1 MKHTEIKAFVRKYN
15 SEFAIKGY
23 SKMKK
28 QPLTDEVKR
37 VISKSRA
44 EIQKEWRELSKVEP
58 KKAKAKAKA
67 KAKTRKPAKKQSKED
82 KKKQEQDKANRKAD
96 DAYHSQHKAGAAGDQ
111 GRKMAKSVSR
121 TERKSR
127 IQKDTALARRIRG
140 TH

>member
-1 MKHTEIKAFVRKYN
+1 MKHAEIKAFVRKYN

-58 KKAKAKAKA
+58 KKAKAK
-67 KAKTRKPAKKQSKED
+67 TRKPAKKQSKED

-96 DAYHSQHKAGAAGDQ
+96 DAYHRQHKAGIAGDQ

-121 TERKSR
+121 TERKYK

>member
-1 MKHTEIKAFVRKYN
+1 MKHAEIKAFVRKYN

-44 EIQKEWRELSKVEP
+44 EIQKEWRELNKSQP
-58 KKAKAKAKA
+58 KKVAKSKSK
-67 KAKTRKPAKKQSKED
+67 KPVKKSKET
-82 KKKQEQDKANRKAD
+82 KKKQDQDKANRKAD
-96 DAYHSQHKAGAAGDQ
+96 DAYHSQHKAGEGGDQ
-111 GRKMAKSVSR
+111 GRKMGKAVSR
-121 TERKSR
+121 TERRYR

-140 TH
+140 PH

>member
-1 MKHTEIKAFVRKYN
+1 MKHAEIKAFVRKYN

-58 KKAKAKAKA
+58 KKA
-67 KAKTRKPAKKQSKED
+67 
-82 KKKQEQDKANRKAD
+82 N
-96 DAYHSQHKAGAAGDQ
+96 GDH
-111 GRKMAKSVSR
+111 GREGYQKGGNDCLLSHRDPRRPRIETIETQVPPPRLFHRSEVSW
-121 TERKSR
+121 KV
-127 IQKDTALARRIRG
+127 Q
-140 TH
+140 

>member
-1 MKHTEIKAFVRKYN
+1 MKHAEIKAFVRKYN

-44 EIQKEWRELSKVEP
+44 EIQKEWRELNKSQP
-58 KKAKAKAKA
+58 KKVAKSK
-67 KAKTRKPAKKQSKED
+67 KPVKKSKET
-82 KKKQEQDKANRKAD
+82 KKKQDQDKANRQAD
-96 DAYHSQHKAGAAGDQ
+96 DAYHSQHKAGEGGDH
-111 GRKMAKSVSR
+111 GRKMRKAVSK
-121 TERKSR
+121 TERRYR

-140 TH
+140 PH

>member
-1 MKHTEIKAFVRKYN
+1 MKQAEIKAFVRKYN

-44 EIQKEWRELSKVEP
+44 EIQKEWRELNKSQP
-58 KKAKAKAKA
+58 KKVAKSKAKSK
-67 KAKTRKPAKKQSKED
+67 KPVKKSKET
-82 KKKQEQDKANRKAD
+82 KKKQDQDKANRKAD
-96 DAYHSQHKAGAAGDQ
+96 DAYHSQHKAGEGGDH
-111 GRKMAKSVSR
+111 GRKMRKAVSK
-121 TERKSR
+121 TERRYR

-140 TH
+140 PH

>member
-1 MKHTEIKAFVRKYN
+1 MKHTELKSFVRKYN

-44 EIQKEWRELSKVEP
+44 EIQKEWRELNKSQP
-58 KKAKAKAKA
+58 KKVAKSK
-67 KAKTRKPAKKQSKED
+67 KPVKKSKET
-82 KKKQEQDKANRKAD
+82 KKKQDQDKANRQAD
-96 DAYHSQHKAGAAGDQ
+96 DAYHSQHKAGEGGDH
-111 GRKMAKSVSR
+111 GRKMRKAVSK
-121 TERKSR
+121 TERRYR

-140 TH
+140 PH

>member
-1 MKHTEIKAFVRKYN
+1 MKHAEIKAFVRKYN

-37 VISKSRA
+37 VISKSRS
-44 EIQKEWRELSKVEP
+44 ELQKEWRELSKVEP
-58 KKAKAKAKA
+58 KKTKHKVKAN
-67 KAKTRKPAKKQSKED
+67 KQSKED

-96 DAYHSQHKAGAAGDQ
+96 DAYHSQHKAGIAGDQ

-121 TERKSR
+121 TERKYK

-140 TH
+140 KH

>member
-58 KKAKAKAKA
+58 KKAKAKAKT
-67 KAKTRKPAKKQSKED
+67 KTKAKKQSKED

-96 DAYHSQHKAGAAGDQ
+96 DAYHRQHKAGIAGDQ

-121 TERKSR
+121 TERKYR

>member
-1 MKHTEIKAFVRKYN
+1 MKQAEIKAFVRKYN

-44 EIQKEWRELSKVEP
+44 EIQKEWRELNKSQP
-58 KKAKAKAKA
+58 KKVAKSK
-67 KAKTRKPAKKQSKED
+67 KPVKKSKET
-82 KKKQEQDKANRKAD
+82 KKKQEQDKANRQAD
-96 DAYHSQHKAGAAGDQ
+96 DAYHRQHKAGEGGDH
-111 GRKMAKSVSR
+111 GRKMRKAVSK
-121 TERKSR
+121 TERRYR

-140 TH
+140 PH

>member
-1 MKHTEIKAFVRKYN
+1 MKQSEIKAFVRKYN

-44 EIQKEWRELSKVEP
+44 EIQKEWRELNKSQP
-58 KKAKAKAKA
+58 KKVAKSKAKSK
-67 KAKTRKPAKKQSKED
+67 KPVKKSKET

-96 DAYHSQHKAGAAGDQ
+96 DAYHSQHKAGEGGDH
-111 GRKMAKSVSR
+111 GRKMRKAVSK
-121 TERKSR
+121 TERRYR

-140 TH
+140 PH

>member
-1 MKHTEIKAFVRKYN
+1 MKQAEIKAFVRKYN

-44 EIQKEWRELSKVEP
+44 EIQKEWRELNKSQP
-58 KKAKAKAKA
+58 KKVAKSN
-67 KAKTRKPAKKQSKED
+67 KPVKKSKET
-82 KKKQEQDKANRKAD
+82 KKKQNQDKANRQAD
-96 DAYHSQHKAGAAGDQ
+96 DAYHSQHKAGEGGDH
-111 GRKMAKSVSR
+111 GRKMRKAVSK
-121 TERKSR
+121 TERRYR

-140 TH
+140 TY

>member
-58 KKAKAKAKA
+58 KKAKAK
-67 KAKTRKPAKKQSKED
+67 TRKPAKKQSKED

-96 DAYHSQHKAGAAGDQ
+96 DAYHRQHKAGIAGDQ

-121 TERKSR
+121 TERKYR

>member
-1 MKHTEIKAFVRKYN
+1 MKHTELKSFVRKYN

-44 EIQKEWRELSKVEP
+44 EIQKEWRELNKSQP
-58 KKAKAKAKA
+58 KKVAKSKAKSK
-67 KAKTRKPAKKQSKED
+67 KPVKKFKET

-96 DAYHSQHKAGAAGDQ
+96 DAYHSQHKAGEGGDQ
-111 GRKMAKSVSR
+111 GRKMGKAVSR
-121 TERKSR
+121 TERRYR

-140 TH
+140 PH

>member
-1 MKHTEIKAFVRKYN
+1 MKQAEIKAFVRKYN

-44 EIQKEWRELSKVEP
+44 EIQKEWRELNKSQP
-58 KKAKAKAKA
+58 KKVAKSK
-67 KAKTRKPAKKQSKED
+67 KPVKKSKET
-82 KKKQEQDKANRKAD
+82 KKKQDQDKANRKAD
-96 DAYHSQHKAGAAGDQ
+96 DAYHSQHKAGEGGDH
-111 GRKMAKSVSR
+111 GRKMRKAVSK
-121 TERKSR
+121 TERRYR

-140 TH
+140 PH